1 MKLLTFILA
10 FFVIFVP
17 MSGEVS
23 ALQLH
28 RVEAGETLFEISNQY
43 DVNSEELSEL
53 NLLKD
58 VNLVYDGQALL
69 IPKEGEDTH
78 VVSEGDTLNNIA
90 SHYGFSIEELTEIND
105 IEDSDVIYIDQEI
118 TLPRIVTM
126 PPHISASSSGTSNS
140 LETVETNEIKDTK
153 VVNDEADIEDNV
165 ISTTQGLLSLYP
177 DNFYQRG
184 STGEKKVALTFDDGP
199 DSKYT
204 PQILEILD
212 EYDVPATFY
221 YVGQNIESYPD
232 VLKDTV
238 DRGHEVGNHS
248 WSHPN
253 LRYLPE
259 DEFEKEIDKTSDI
272 IKEYTGEEAATL
284 RPPYGDLDIDN
295 MPYLVEENYN
305 VVNWSI
311 DTWDWWNMDSDK
323 ILINVLK
330 DLHPDSI
337 ILLHSAGSSE
347 GYQSTV
353 DALPEII
360 YNLKVRGY
368 DFVTV
373 SEII

>member
-10 FFVIFVP
+10 FLVIFVP

-28 RVEAGETLFEISNQY
+28 RVETGETLYEISNQY
-43 DVNSEELSEL
+43 DVNFEELSEL
-53 NLLKD
+53 NQLKD
-58 VNLVYDGQALL
+58 VNLIYDGQALL

-78 VVSEGDTLNNIA
+78 VVSKGDTLGHIA

-105 IEDSDVIYIDQEI
+105 IEDIDLIYIDQEI
-118 TLPRIVTM
+118 MLPRIVTM
-126 PPHISASSSGTSNS
+126 PPHISASSS
-140 LETVETNEIKDTK
+140 
-153 VVNDEADIEDNV
+153 A
-165 ISTTQGLLSLYP
+165 STDSPSFYP
-177 DNFYQRG
+177 ENFYLRG

-204 PQILEILD
+204 PQIMEILD
-212 EYDVPATFY
+212 EYDVLATFY
-221 YVGQNIESYPD
+221 YVGQNIESNPD

-238 DRGHEVGNHS
+238 GRGHEVGNHS

-259 DEFEKEIDKTSDI
+259 GEFVKEIDKTSDI
-272 IKEYTGEEAATL
+272 IKAYTGEEVATL

-311 DTWDWWNMDSDK
+311 DTWDWWNRDSNK

-360 YNLKVRGY
+360 YNLKLRGY
-368 DFVTV
+368 EFVTV